1 MYGSNEDSFGPTLV
15 SALIGTFGGYLDG
28 SWVKKK
34 PGSMWPTVTRAIV
47 GIGGLGTRNM
57 FRRPYVSATLEGLG
71 YGGLYGTGM
80 AIAANTTTIG
90 GVAPGPLTMNRTST
104 TSTASFVRGRGVGA
118 AVLPPRVIQPTP
130 SPLRRPAFEVEY

>member
-1 MYGSNEDSFGPTLV
+1 MYGNTEDSFGPTLV
-15 SALIGTFGGYLDG
+15 SALIGTTAGYLDG

-34 PGSMWPTVTRAIV
+34 PGSMWPTITRAIV

-57 FRRPYVSATLEGLG
+57 FSRPYTSAILEGLG

-90 GVAPGPLTMNRTST
+90 GVAPGALQMNRTST
-104 TSTASFVRGRGVGA
+104 TSFVRGRGVGA
-118 AVLPPRVIQPTP
+118 AVLPPRVIQPQ
-130 SPLRRPAFEVEY
+130 AFVPGYDYSFGYEASA